1 MKQKPDYTLD
11 CRGTITSI
19 TLLKVS
25 RIFREMRP
33 REIIMI
39 KSCDPDTRADLFK
52 VLPNASFELI
62 DVDGDNY
69 NMERLDCFHI
79 RKQ

>member
-1 MKQKPDYTLD
+1 LKQKPDYTLD
-11 CRGTITSI
+11 FRGTITSI
-19 TLLKVS
+19 TLLKAS

-39 KSCDPDTRADLFK
+39 KGCDSDTRTDLFK
-52 VLPNASFELI
+52 VLPNASYELI